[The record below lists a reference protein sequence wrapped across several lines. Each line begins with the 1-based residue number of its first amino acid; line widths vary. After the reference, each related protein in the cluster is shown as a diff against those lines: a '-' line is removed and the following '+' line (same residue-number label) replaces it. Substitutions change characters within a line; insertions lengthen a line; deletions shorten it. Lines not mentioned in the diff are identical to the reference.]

1 MENRLLPNGD
11 ESGTLILLVR
21 CIVRKPKTSS
31 QEGTKPAS
39 AGASFGELVDLHWST
54 DYRLLYRLTGNT
66 HDTEDLTQETFL
78 RAMKRMAS
86 LRPDSNLRAWLL
98 RIASNAFFDVQRK
111 RQTVKVQELEAE
123 PPDMRKPAESPIE
136 TAELRDLLAAEIA
149 ELPEKA
155 RVVFLLRAREGLSF
169 REIAEIVET
178 SEETARWHM
187 LQARKILLARLNGK
201 L

>member
-1 MENRLLPNGD
+1 M
-11 ESGTLILLVR
+11 
-21 CIVRKPKTSS
+21 RKPETRCE
-31 QEGTKPAS
+31 EGSKPAS

-54 DYRLLYRLTGNT
+54 VYRLLYRLTGNT

-78 RAMKRMAS
+78 RAMKRIAS

-98 RIASNAFFDVQRK
+98 RIASNAFFDVHRK
-111 RQTVKVQELEAE
+111 RRTLKVQELEAE
-123 PPDMRKPAESPIE
+123 PPDVRESAESPIE
-136 TAELRDLLAAEIA
+136 TAELRELLAAAIA
-149 ELPEKA
+149 DLPEKA

-187 LQARKILLARLNGK
+187 LQARKMLLGRLNGK